1 MTRKSKLLTLF
12 SFEGGTGKTMLAL
25 NMGKMFVREKKKTL
39 VVELDIFNPS
49 YQYLLNRKVEKE
61 KYLTDWLLKR
71 NVSVTSEHEYFDEC
85 IIEHETGIDFAI
97 VEPVLTLNEINNR
110 YTTLTADKF
119 LEFLM
124 GLIVEM
130 KIKYDFIIIDC
141 PSTLNI
147 YSVNALFVA
156 DKPILVASPNLFLLK
171 ANAERIAHFPEYVK
185 IKPLDI
191 IVNNFKNTS
200 APNEMKQKIM
210 DILNLSFVNQ
220 IIILEHST
228 TYFNNVVTEKKL
240 FLDPERD
247 YVIYN
252 CIFNYV
258 RSYTREQKEPPI
270 QL

>member
-1 MTRKSKLLTLF
+1 F

-71 NVSVTSEHEYFDEC
+71 NISDSSKHEFFDKC
-85 IIEHETGIDFAI
+85 ILEHETGIDFAI

-110 YTTLTADKF
+110 HTTLTADTF
-119 LEFLM
+119 LDFLM

-147 YSVNALFVA
+147 FSV
-156 DKPILVASPNLFLLK
+156 
-171 ANAERIAHFPEYVK
+171 FPEYVK

-200 APNEMKQKIM
+200 TPNEMKQKIM
-210 DILNLSFVNQ
+210 DILNLSFDNQ

-228 TYFNNVVTEKKL
+228 TYFNDVVTEKKL

-247 YVIYN
+247 YVLYN

-258 RSYTREQKEPPI
+258 RSYTREQKDPPI

>member
-1 MTRKSKLLTLF
+1 
-12 SFEGGTGKTMLAL
+12 
-25 NMGKMFVREKKKTL
+25 MFVREKKKTL

-61 KYLTDWLLKR
+61 KYLTDCFFKR
-71 NVSVTSEHEYFDEC
+71 NVSDSSEHEYFDEC
-85 IIEHETGIDFAI
+85 IIEHKTGIDFAV
-97 VEPVLTLNEINNR
+97 VEPVLTLNEVNNR
-110 YTTLTADKF
+110 YTTLTADTF
-119 LEFLM
+119 LDFLM

-191 IVNNFKNTS
+191 
-200 APNEMKQKIM
+200 
-210 DILNLSFVNQ
+210 
-220 IIILEHST
+220 
-228 TYFNNVVTEKKL
+228 
-240 FLDPERD
+240 
-247 YVIYN
+247 
-252 CIFNYV
+252 
-258 RSYTREQKEPPI
+258 
-270 QL
+270 